1 MNGGIERLGAGALGR
16 RMLTAGMVLAAGAGF
31 LGTLAS
37 GGVGASPEQ
46 TDAAWVTEETGALS
60 ATAGTVNP
68 AVTSC
73 EGRSSAPNLLHLV
86 PAESGL
92 EVTGYRVTIDVQ
104 EGVDGDEEPSG
115 WQSGEAEAG
124 VPFLPANTPTYV
136 PADTSTVAWGIS
148 GGYNH
153 TWSGVA
159 TVEAL
164 GPGGWTS
171 ESVSHDWTIIFNLF
185 GAGWGECS

>member
-1 MNGGIERLGAGALGR
+1 MNRTESGWSGSRVRA
-16 RMLTAGMVLAAGAGF
+16 TLAAGVILVTGVAFAGAQA
-31 LGTLAS
+31 GSSA
-37 GGVGASPEQ
+37 GAAPQQ
-46 TDAAWVTEETGALS
+46 TDAAWVTEEAGTLS

-73 EGRSSAPNLLHLV
+73 EGRSAAPNLLHLA
-86 PAESGL
+86 PADSGL
-92 EVTGYRVTIDVQ
+92 EVTGYRVTIEVQ
-104 EGVDGDEEPSG
+104 DGVDTGETPSN
-115 WQSGEAEAG
+115 WQSGDAGAG
-124 VPFLPANTPTYV
+124 VPFLPANSPTYV
-136 PADTSTVAWGIS
+136 PASTSTVAWGIGS
-148 GGYNH
+148 GYNH

-171 ESVSHDWTIIFNLF
+171 ETVSHDWKITFNLF